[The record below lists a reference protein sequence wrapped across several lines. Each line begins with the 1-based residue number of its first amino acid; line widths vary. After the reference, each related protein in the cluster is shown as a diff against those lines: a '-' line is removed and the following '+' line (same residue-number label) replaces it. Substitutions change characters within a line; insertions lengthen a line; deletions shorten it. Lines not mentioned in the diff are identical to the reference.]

1 MMERGSAGQSDL
13 GCWNGLIECHLPHEQ
28 PVNGSVNEK
37 PATRENKATQDATAA
52 TSAQVETCEKFFE

>member
-1 MMERGSAGQSDL
+1 VQASAER
-13 GCWNGLIECHLPHEQ
+13 

-37 PATRENKATQDATAA
+37 PATRENTAAQEATAA